1 MINFSDSQLFSIAV
15 HKVGNKSKEEACKFS
30 DSLVEPS
37 IEIRSLLLHYFITP
51 FKAQEYNCF
60 FHDVDLKFNEVY
72 SYISE
77 IFNTPEHFLQQS
89 INLSK
94 HLYEKS
100 IHPKIQGGEFYA
112 TYFKGCKINDEI
124 VDAIGLFKSE
134 NKDTFLKV
142 YQSGGKFEIQSDE
155 GININKLDKGCIIFN
170 IEKESG
176 YVVLNVDNKNKG
188 EEAKYW
194 ANDFLHIQPRKDDF
208 YYTQNVLSLCKN
220 FVTNELPKEFDVTKA
235 DQAILLN
242 KSLNALKEG
251 EQIELKKFAEEVFTQ
266 SNIIDSF
273 ERYKSL
279 YLEERN
285 LQLGDTFNVSE
296 VAVKKKAKGLMATIK
311 LDKNFEINI
320 HSGEE
325 YIERGYDKERKL
337 NFYRLFFVNEK

>member
-1 MINFSDSQLFSIAV
+1 M
-15 HKVGNKSKEEACKFS
+15 
-30 DSLVEPS
+30 
-37 IEIRSLLLHYFITP
+37 
-51 FKAQEYNCF
+51 
-60 FHDVDLKFNEVY
+60 
-72 SYISE
+72 
-77 IFNTPEHFLQQS
+77 
-89 INLSK
+89 
-94 HLYEKS
+94 
-100 IHPKIQGGEFYA
+100 
-112 TYFKGCKINDEI
+112 
-124 VDAIGLFKSE
+124 
-134 NKDTFLKV
+134 
-142 YQSGGKFEIQSDE
+142 
-155 GININKLDKGCIIFN
+155 
-170 IEKESG
+170 
-176 YVVLNVDNKNKG
+176 
-188 EEAKYW
+188 
-194 ANDFLHIQPRKDDF
+194 
-208 YYTQNVLSLCKN
+208 
-220 FVTNELPKEFDVTKA
+220 
-235 DQAILLN
+235 N